1 MRIMFISLFL
11 SLGLSVKAE
20 TLNYICEPSEL
31 VYMNKFFAQG
41 SLDVNGPLSES
52 ILSNTRTIMSF
63 RLLASGYGSDY
74 VDFVGY
80 IAEGNTKLI
89 STMTK
94 APFIYSSLRL
104 EEEGRLFDIKLLF
117 DYSETFDSR
126 IRDIETNQTFRANC
140 RVIK

>member
-1 MRIMFISLFL
+1 
-11 SLGLSVKAE
+11 
-20 TLNYICEPSEL
+20 
-31 VYMNKFFAQG
+31 MNKFFAQG